1 MCTLLSVVLR
11 PLGEDQTILARNLR
25 IHAAAVGRRSTIGW
39 FIYKRTPSRARIRPE
54 NTLQYRTD
62 PPRDE
67 FVVDRS
73 REYPT
78 VPDRSATGRIRGGPG
93 APRRSSR
100 RKPPAT
106 AYRRSRGRSPGRSS
120 LRRRWRRR

>member
-25 IHAAAVGRRSTIGW
+25 IHAASVGRRSTIGW

-67 FVVDRS
+67 FVVAQALGAGLLAGS
-73 REYPT
+73 HPQQ
-78 VPDRSATGRIRGGPG
+78 RIEDLAGKSLGLL
-93 APRRSSR
+93 A
-100 RKPPAT
+100 
-106 AYRRSRGRSPGRSS
+106 S
-120 LRRRWRRR
+120 LRVSAYAVFCL